1 VIEQGAQGQASLDAQ
16 ARHRRIAHVVAGQ
29 RIEHP
34 RGDSQL
40 KAILELDDQT
50 IRGLMPSATRLPPTC
65 WKMESTF
72 DALVD

>member
-1 VIEQGAQGQASLDAQ
+1 MILLLRALMRLLGFVLLVALALAGQASLDAQ

-40 KAILELDDQT
+40 QAILELDDQA
-50 IRGLMPSATRLPPTC
+50 IGGLMP
-65 WKMESTF
+65 
-72 DALVD
+72 

>member
-1 VIEQGAQGQASLDAQ
+1 MVIEQGTQGKESFDAQ

-40 KAILELDDQT
+40 QAILELDDQA
-50 IRGLMPSATRLPPTC
+50 IGGLMP
-65 WKMESTF
+65 
-72 DALVD
+72 